1 MDNNFNNQTNNY
13 GYQNMDNNQTNT
25 GYQNVD
31 NNQINNYGYQ
41 NMNSNQ
47 MNTGYQNNNFN
58 QPYGGQ
64 YNTYY
69 NPVPNPPMIKRSR
82 NTAAVLLSVL
92 LGFIMIV
99 LAPMIALNFGS
110 FAGGDIREMMKSSAV
125 RDNLQNLF
133 MDSMMENSDIDIE
146 VNDEVVDVAVDTIG
160 LVFESAFKG
169 EMPPKSEIKEN
180 FKVIF
185 DWYSDEYIDA
195 LLDETIE
202 KGGVLSITSGN
213 GDVSLQDYLGNEIY
227 NYIADDLV
235 EEYGTNIEI
244 NKSNKSEIKK
254 YIQEEINKQ
263 EQVFD
268 EFIDEAYGELEET
281 INDMSEDVADVS
293 NVVLG
298 IGTVFKTMLLILI
311 ISVIVIAVIQF
322 ILDKNIGM
330 TIKGFFGPFFISGL
344 FTLLEGLGV
353 KGISALI
360 KVSLENSNEDAE
372 MISMITSFFS
382 GISTP
387 LLVVGFVLIVVAII
401 VRVIGKTLYNNSIA
415 QETI

>member
-1 MDNNFNNQTNNY
+1 MDNNFNNQMNNY
-13 GYQNMDNNQTNT
+13 GYQNMDNNQMNT

-31 NNQINNYGYQ
+31 NNQMNNY
-41 NMNSNQ
+41 
-47 MNTGYQNNNFN
+47 GYQNNNFN

-125 RDNLQNLF
+125 RDNMQNLF

-213 GDVSLQDYLGNEIY
+213 GDVSLQEYLSNELYDYIE
-227 NYIADDLV
+227 DDLV
-235 EEYGTNIEI
+235 EEYGTKIEI

-254 YIQEEINKQ
+254 YIQEEINKH

-268 EFIDEAYGELEET
+268 EYIDEAYEELEKT
-281 INDMSEDVADVS
+281 IDDMSEDVADVS

-298 IGTVFKTMLLILI
+298 IGAVFKTMLLILI

-322 ILDKNIGM
+322 LLDKNIGM
-330 TIKGFFGPFFISGL
+330 TLKGFFGPFFISGL

-353 KGISALI
+353 EGISALV
-360 KVSLENSNEDAE
+360 KVSLENAKEDTE
-372 MISMITSFFS
+372 MISMVSSFFS

-415 QETI
+415 HETI

>member
-1 MDNNFNNQTNNY
+1 MDNNFNNQINNY
-13 GYQNMDNNQTNT
+13 GYQNMDNNQMNT

-31 NNQINNYGYQ
+31 NNQMNNY
-41 NMNSNQ
+41 
-47 MNTGYQNNNFN
+47 GYQNNNFN

-125 RDNLQNLF
+125 RDNMQNLF

-195 LLDETIE
+195 LLDKTIE

-213 GDVSLQDYLGNEIY
+213 GDVSLQEYLSNELYDYIE
-227 NYIADDLV
+227 DDLV
-235 EEYGTNIEI
+235 EEYGTKIEI

-254 YIQEEINKQ
+254 YIQEEINKH
-263 EQVFD
+263 EQIFD
-268 EFIDEAYGELEET
+268 EYIDEAYEELEET
-281 INDMSEDVADVS
+281 IDDMSENVADVS

-298 IGTVFKTMLLILI
+298 IGAVFKTMLLILI

-322 ILDKNIGM
+322 LLDKNIGM
-330 TIKGFFGPFFISGL
+330 TLKGFFGPFFISGL

-353 KGISALI
+353 KGISALV
-360 KVSLENSNEDAE
+360 KVSLENAKEDTE
-372 MISMITSFFS
+372 MISMVSSFFS

-415 QETI
+415 HETI

>member
-1 MDNNFNNQTNNY
+1 MDNNFNNQQNNY
-13 GYQNMDNNQTNT
+13 GYQNMDNNQMST
-25 GYQNVD
+25 GYQNMD
-31 NNQINNYGYQ
+31 NNQMNNFGYQ

-133 MDSMMENSDIDIE
+133 MDSMMENSDIDFE

-330 TIKGFFGPFFISGL
+330 TI
-344 FTLLEGLGV
+344 
-353 KGISALI
+353 
-360 KVSLENSNEDAE
+360 
-372 MISMITSFFS
+372 
-382 GISTP
+382 
-387 LLVVGFVLIVVAII
+387 
-401 VRVIGKTLYNNSIA
+401 
-415 QETI
+415 